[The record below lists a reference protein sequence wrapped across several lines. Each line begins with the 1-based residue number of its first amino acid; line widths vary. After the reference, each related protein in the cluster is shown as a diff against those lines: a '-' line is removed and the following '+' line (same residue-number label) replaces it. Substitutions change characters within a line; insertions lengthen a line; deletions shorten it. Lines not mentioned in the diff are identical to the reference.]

1 VTFGVYGCV
10 RIRVGYGEQMSGMVI
25 CGGHV
30 SVGGIRDDRSTTG
43 DRRLL
48 GIMSGAGGAAASHFA

>member
-1 VTFGVYGCV
+1 MTVGVYGCV

-30 SVGGIRDDRSTTG
+30 SVGGKCAAFATT
-43 DRRLL
+43 DRRRA
-48 GIMSGAGGAAASHFA
+48 IGACWG